1 MVVGGKE
8 LTAISHSC
16 SRFAIL
22 PRSKE
27 RERERKKEKEER
39 RGERIK
45 MEDATK
51 VDFRSKL
58 SSEQRKGNQCEKPKA
73 KTKMNEE
80 NEISTLKAY
89 TFDSRL
95 AQATTERR
103 SRDRRR
109 VEGGDDEDE

>member
-22 PRSKE
+22 PKSKE
-27 RERERKKEKEER
+27 RERERGEER

-73 KTKMNEE
+73 KTKMNEK

>member
-1 MVVGGKE
+1 
-8 LTAISHSC
+8 
-16 SRFAIL
+16 
-22 PRSKE
+22 
-27 RERERKKEKEER
+27 
-39 RGERIK
+39 

-58 SSEQRKGNQCEKPKA
+58 SAEQRKGNQWEKPKA
-73 KTKMNEE
+73 KTKMNEK

-95 AQATTERR
+95 AQATTERS

-109 VEGGDDEDE
+109 LHTQSGVASSIVATPPLSRLHHIQSSASSFLVGTPPKPLTPSSPTTDSLSLA